1 MYVFCK
7 YEEWDYMLAL
17 KFFVFIGIVGFL
29 VDSVKKVKQDNTTK
43 QKISVSVAVA
53 LLLFGL
59 YMLVDAFM

>member
-1 MYVFCK
+1 
-7 YEEWDYMLAL
+7 MLAL